1 MKFLF
6 ALFMLFPMLALAQV
20 KAETFIIEIQDRSMK
35 VSSPEKKKPFLTV
48 LVENRSLSDQVGK
61 FMVKGKNLKFVSIP
75 SGKSET
81 VEIENKSAGPVYFVP
96 LSPAFQDVELIFGK
110 KAYEIPSKE

>member
-6 ALFMLFPMLALAQV
+6 MLLLPLIAEAAV
-20 KAETFIIEIQDRSMK
+20 KTEGFIIQVNDRSMY
-35 VSSPEKKKPFLTV
+35 VLSPDKKKALFPV

-61 FMVKGKNLKFVSIP
+61 FVVGGKILKFVSVQ
-75 SGKSET
+75 SGKTDT
-81 VEIENKSAGPVYFVP
+81 VEIENKTDAPVTFVP
-96 LSPAFQDVELIFGK
+96 VSPAFQEVPLLFGK

>member
-6 ALFMLFPMLALAQV
+6 LLLLPLFAYAQV
-20 KAETFIIEIQDRSMK
+20 KTEGFIVQINDRSMH
-35 VSSPEKKKPFLTV
+35 VLSPEKKRAMFAVIVDNK
-48 LVENRSLSDQVGK
+48 SLSDQVGK
-61 FMVKGKNLKFVSIP
+61 FMIGNKILKYVSVQ

-81 VEIENKSAGPVYFVP
+81 VEIENKSNAPVVFVP
-96 LSPAFQDVELIFGK
+96 VSPAFQEVPLMFGK

>member
-6 ALFMLFPMLALAQV
+6 LLLLPVFAFAQV
-20 KAETFIIEIQDRSMK
+20 KTESFIIQINDRSMK
-35 VSSPEKKKPFLTV
+35 VLSPDKKKIMFSV
-48 LVENRSLSDQVGK
+48 LVENHSLSDQVGK
-61 FMVKGKNLKFVSIP
+61 FSAGNKILKFVTVH

-81 VEIENKSAGPVYFVP
+81 VEIENKSNTPVVFIP
-96 LSPAFQDVELIFGK
+96 LSPAFQEVPLQFGK